1 VITRWTI
8 AFALAA
14 LYAPVVAQDTLVQLT
29 VQRAVE
35 RKAAVQTGGEVALTL
50 DSSVYSL
57 TPSQDV
63 TSWDVTLPEG
73 ANTAAFVY
81 QAELFFDAT
90 PGVNVA
96 LPSEWVGFS
105 CQKAFGLASP
115 TWLIL
120 QSLDDGQIACTTSA
134 ADGF

>member
-1 VITRWTI
+1 MIARILI

-14 LYAPVVAQDTLVQLT
+14 VCIAASAQDTVLQVV

-35 RKAAVQTGGEVALTL
+35 RKAAVQTAGEVALTL
-50 DSSVYSL
+50 DGSVYSL
-57 TPSQDV
+57 TPAQDV

-73 ANTAAFVY
+73 ANPAAFVY

-96 LPSEWVGFS
+96 LPAEWVGFS
-105 CQKAFGLASP
+105 CTRSFELSSP

-120 QSLDDGQIACTTSA
+120 QSLEDGQIACTTSA
-134 ADGF
+134 SD